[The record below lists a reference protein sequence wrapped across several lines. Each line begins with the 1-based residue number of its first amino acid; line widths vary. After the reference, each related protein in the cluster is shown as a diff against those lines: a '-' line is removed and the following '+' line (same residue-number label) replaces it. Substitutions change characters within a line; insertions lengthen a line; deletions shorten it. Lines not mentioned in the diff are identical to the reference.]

1 MLFCVLSP
9 QPSAGPGN
17 QAATPSEVSTSR
29 LRTDV
34 LVRRLLAFHV
44 PLITSCIR
52 VPMTLQEEECRC
64 VQEREDRG
72 ERTKTR
78 QWKVQRRE
86 RREGKWV
93 SREGNKGIVAGRKEM
108 ETKGYKVLKRQRG
121 GSYGSWE
128 CVHGRIWISRCIV
141 GDLLRRSILYGS
153 IFDCTLPSNCTKGMR
168 QSIVD
173 PEKVYNCVRIENS
186 LTSIG

>member
-1 MLFCVLSP
+1 MLFCVLSL

-78 QWKVQRRE
+78 Q
-86 RREGKWV
+86 
-93 SREGNKGIVAGRKEM
+93 
-108 ETKGYKVLKRQRG
+108 
-121 GSYGSWE
+121 
-128 CVHGRIWISRCIV
+128 
-141 GDLLRRSILYGS
+141 
-153 IFDCTLPSNCTKGMR
+153 
-168 QSIVD
+168 
-173 PEKVYNCVRIENS
+173 
-186 LTSIG
+186 